1 MNCIALL
8 CFITTCF
15 EIIDAGKKHSNYSQ
29 MPNDVVRT
37 IIGYVPPVSLDNYRA
52 TSRKHYESI
61 EEYYQCDIS
70 KLLDLIFKSVFRNN
84 TNVIPQI
91 HSVMLRHQND
101 NTFYQLYNNFP
112 FIPQDIKQIPYYM
125 KINSFL
131 YKELHKLNISNS
143 TLIPDPTNSLWN
155 KRYLEIQNTIS
166 DIQYL
171 SQTLESQPA
180 WINLIRKLQ
189 PYDALCSAW
198 SECFINVLHANKNI
212 SLSFNDESFFQWL
225 EIVIQI
231 AYYHYQRQDTNHTI
245 LYKQVINSLTNTFYD
260 DQHGKR
266 LLYYLKQ
273 CHHKGYCTNY
283 YTWTYIKVIPALK
296 DTYFIYV
303 MMRDVRQQRD
313 DWDIYNVSDMI
324 DISYFAK
331 IWFSI
336 AVLINISV
344 AYIIAMIIMRWYW
357 SLIENGWAQYE
368 HFTGKGCGQFV
379 LWMVKLIIRGIV
391 IGGIYY
397 IVMHFIILLWL
408 TTFCL
413 RRLKKWSCC
422 TICFKNSKIFK
433 ITVVCLCPIFAVI
446 VLVPLFVIP
455 PF

>member
-225 EIVIQI
+225 EIIIQV

-245 LYKQVINSLTNTFYD
+245 LYKQVINSLTNTFYN
-260 DQHGKR
+260 DQHGKQ
-266 LLYYLKQ
+266 LLYYLQ
-273 CHHKGYCTNY
+273 HWHHNY
-283 YTWTYIKVIPALK
+283 NNIKVMLSVALN
-296 DTYFIYV
+296 DQYFIYV

-331 IWFSI
+331 IWFTI
-336 AVLINISV
+336 AVLLGV
-344 AYIIAMIIMRWYW
+344 CVDCIIAMIVTPYVF
-357 SLIENGWAQYE
+357 SLARIVLGSEANKP
-368 HFTGKGCGQFV
+368 FTGKGCGQRV
-379 LWMVKLIIRGIV
+379 WWIVKNSIRGV
-391 IGGIYY
+391 VVGI
-397 IVMHFIILLWL
+397 IFDITIPFIFEWLL
-408 TTFCL
+408 TIFCVWG
-413 RRLKKWSCC
+413 LKKWSCC
-422 TICFKNSKIFK
+422 TICFENSKIFK